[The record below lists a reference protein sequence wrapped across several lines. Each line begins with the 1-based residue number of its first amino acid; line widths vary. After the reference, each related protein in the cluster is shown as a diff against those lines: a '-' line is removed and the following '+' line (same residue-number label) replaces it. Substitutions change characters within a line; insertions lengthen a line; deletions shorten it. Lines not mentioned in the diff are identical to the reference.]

1 MAVEGQHF
9 CCILM
14 AFAYISGHFGV
25 FNCLSVNKGS
35 SDRIKVAAVK
45 LD

>member
-1 MAVEGQHF
+1 MAVVGQHF

-14 AFAYISGHFGV
+14 AFAYISGHLGV
-25 FNCLSVNKGS
+25 FNCLSVHVAS
-35 SDRIKVAAVK
+35 SDGIKVAAVK